1 MTSVNVSIIL
11 VNYNTVD
18 LTAACIDSI
27 FSYTQNIQFEVI
39 VVDNASSDGSKEF
52 FEKDERIQYIYEY
65 KNHGFGK
72 ANNIG
77 ASRAKGKYLLFL
89 NSDTL
94 LYENAIFD
102 LFSFLENNRGTVI
115 CGGNLVSKDKLP
127 TSSFE
132 RIYPSISMI
141 CAR

>member
-1 MTSVNVSIIL
+1 MNVSIIL

-65 KNHGFGK
+65 IAFRWEWL
-72 ANNIG
+72 
-77 ASRAKGKYLLFL
+77 SRKWRPR
-89 NSDTL
+89 
-94 LYENAIFD
+94 AI
-102 LFSFLENNRGTVI
+102 S
-115 CGGNLVSKDKLP
+115 SKVAVCEELRYK
-127 TSSFE
+127 
-132 RIYPSISMI
+132 
-141 CAR
+141 